1 MIIRSMLYVHFT
13 FLGSSVSH
21 EIQANAGDSRS
32 VIGIKGEVKP
42 LSFDHKPTSDS
53 EDCVP
58 IVRA

>member
-1 MIIRSMLYVHFT
+1 MLYAHFI
-13 FLGSSVSH
+13 FLGSSISH

-53 EDCVP
+53 ENFVP
-58 IVRA
+58 ILRA